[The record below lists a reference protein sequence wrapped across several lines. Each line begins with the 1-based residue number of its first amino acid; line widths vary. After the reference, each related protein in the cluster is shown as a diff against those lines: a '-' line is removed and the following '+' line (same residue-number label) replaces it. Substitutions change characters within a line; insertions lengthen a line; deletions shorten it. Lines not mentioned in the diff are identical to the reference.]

1 MPIVR
6 RRFILDGNEHEVPC
20 LGYGVTATFV
30 HSALQIYMT
39 PETRQVLAVLTDDL
53 AAHIL
58 RRCGQRP
65 RSRDELVKSSSA
77 GRATVET
84 KLKLLVSHGLLERE
98 LDRDAERGR
107 PPARWQRLRQH
118 DVAAFERT
126 ADAFVHALLH
136 GRADDQK
143 AAIAAR
149 RAEDMQLS
157 ASDAPDRD
165 DASA

>member
-1 MPIVR
+1 M
-6 RRFILDGNEHEVPC
+6 
-20 LGYGVTATFV
+20 
-30 HSALQIYMT
+30 
-39 PETRQVLAVLTDDL
+39 
-53 AAHIL
+53 
-58 RRCGQRP
+58 
-65 RSRDELVKSSSA
+65 KSSSA

-84 KLKLLVSHGLLERE
+84 KLKLLESHGLLQRE
-98 LDRDAERGR
+98 PDRDAERGR

-126 ADAFVHALLH
+126 ADAFVLALLQ

-157 ASDAPDRD
+157 ASDAPDRN